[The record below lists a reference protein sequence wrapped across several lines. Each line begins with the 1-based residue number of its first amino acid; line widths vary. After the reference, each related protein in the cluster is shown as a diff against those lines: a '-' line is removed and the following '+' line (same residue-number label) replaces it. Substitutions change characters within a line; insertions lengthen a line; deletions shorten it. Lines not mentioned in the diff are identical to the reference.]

1 MLEIEV
7 LMLIEEDIIG
17 LSRVKTHPRRL
28 GVPLTRWGRNLASQC
43 PFHAPEESTLFFYDS
58 LGYWRYHCV
67 HCGADGD
74 LVEFLMRSR
83 FNGLDENAA
92 RKEALDFWGASENEL
107 KIQEEDEAAHIQ
119 EIGGAKVRVLES
131 FVRYCYWAATKSE
144 TTAEFLKERNWTL
157 DQSKLYGIG
166 YYSGDPEPF
175 FSYGLLCGLKRHEIS
190 FYLDNLDI
198 SHEPRLT
205 IPARNSKGVIHSVY
219 GRLLDN
225 CSPNCNED
233 VYISYASGPLDI
245 PFNIQQDMESP
256 IIVEGLFDVL
266 TADLAG
272 IPGMVSTMYQ
282 PFNRSH
288 LYKLKS
294 CGAESISLVLRKEAN
309 RRSQEQHIRKCL
321 ELAESEGIRFK
332 SIVLPAGET
341 AESLIRSDGA
351 EAFMDRIRE
360 TAEDTMQTH
369 RKSVLLQDIKENFNS
384 AISRNADSDVG
395 HRLQNFPALT
405 HALDGIQPGYYFL
418 TSDPYGFKSHALSSF
433 TLDLIEGNP
442 DAKVIY
448 VALDSPRRAALN
460 RFIAMLAGVSEADVH
475 KLSKDD
481 EINKQ
486 IHVTTQELINYVKT
500 DRLEIWED
508 RETFQ
513 YESFL
518 KELQAEIAEHPNL
531 ILIVDGID
539 HLRISDRSDIP
550 DLNERRSSAI
560 LDFYKTLDI
569 PVFVSG
575 SVIKDGDHILGPRP
589 FLRDAD
595 ATFWLERKEDGALW
609 LTVNLKNSGSLLY
622 EANLLFSDKS
632 YRMKEK

>member
-1 MLEIEV
+1 
-7 LMLIEEDIIG
+7 
-17 LSRVKTHPRRL
+17 
-28 GVPLTRWGRNLASQC
+28 
-43 PFHAPEESTLFFYDS
+43 
-58 LGYWRYHCV
+58 
-67 HCGADGD
+67 
-74 LVEFLMRSR
+74 
-83 FNGLDENAA
+83 
-92 RKEALDFWGASENEL
+92 
-107 KIQEEDEAAHIQ
+107 
-119 EIGGAKVRVLES
+119 
-131 FVRYCYWAATKSE
+131 
-144 TTAEFLKERNWTL
+144 
-157 DQSKLYGIG
+157 
-166 YYSGDPEPF
+166 
-175 FSYGLLCGLKRHEIS
+175 
-190 FYLDNLDI
+190 
-198 SHEPRLT
+198 
-205 IPARNSKGVIHSVY
+205 
-219 GRLLDN
+219 
-225 CSPNCNED
+225 
-233 VYISYASGPLDI
+233 
-245 PFNIQQDMESP
+245 
-256 IIVEGLFDVL
+256 
-266 TADLAG
+266 
-272 IPGMVSTMYQ
+272 MVSTMYQ

-486 IHVTTQELINYVKT
+486 IHVATQELINYVKT